1 MQMTNSIEIGNMQW
15 IPNYAL
21 SFDGVDDGVNLFILS
36 TNTITI
42 EGRFKFDNISGD
54 EEIIGNYGTGASDN
68 HFEFYIKSDGTL
80 RFGTDDGS
88 NYYSVDT
95 STSYDDDIW
104 HSFRIIYNDDT
115 KNQNIYIDENL
126 VADDNRGSGSVNLNQ
141 RAMNIARR
149 TSNNDR
155 YYNGYLDE
163 FRIWD
168 IETQSDLTQE
178 LTGNETGLI
187 AYYKMNEG
195 SGSTLTDSAGTNDG
209 AINGATWQEVE

>member
-195 SGSTLTDSAGTNDG
+195 TGTTLIDSAGTNDG
-209 AINGATWQEVE
+209 TINGATWVEVN

>member
-21 SFDGVDDGVNLFILS
+21 SFDGIDDYVNLFILS